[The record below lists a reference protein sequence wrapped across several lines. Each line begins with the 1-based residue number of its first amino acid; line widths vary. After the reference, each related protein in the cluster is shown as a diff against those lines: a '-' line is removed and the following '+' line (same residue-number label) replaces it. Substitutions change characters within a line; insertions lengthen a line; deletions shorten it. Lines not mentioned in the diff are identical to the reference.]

1 MERWERL
8 LDELGAEIQLREDE
22 LQLLHTIDLQLLE
35 SERPLKSTFDFIV
48 ARTRRLLR
56 SDHAAILLRRG
67 QFLEPSYVTT
77 SSDLHQ
83 KVDIAGS
90 LTGKCLTSD
99 RTLNIADID
108 VPGDRELYVPLHGY
122 TGKPMRSLLATP
134 IKVGETAVGVL
145 SVESTR
151 PGAFHPVHEEVMTA
165 VAAQVAI
172 ALQRARLFDQNALFS
187 SVEQLVFAEVESP
200 RLIQAA
206 MAKVLDALRELEHLQ
221 ITDALICFR
230 KGRDLQVVHST
241 LPSEVGLVLGI
252 DESICGRA
260 VRERRTVIL
269 GNVHEEPDYRRLLGD
284 AMQSEIAVPIILGQD
299 NDVIGVLNIESEEK
313 DAFQGFA
320 QIIVESFAERVGV
333 LLAFAKL
340 RADVT
345 DTMEMRNATDLI
357 VAVGDQASNMI
368 HRINN
373 TVGAM
378 RLRIIELQEQQQTG
392 EIEPDSFLAESLGA
406 LRNLADMTLQMPDDV
421 TQVLSQQS
429 SMVDV
434 NDAVK
439 QALAR
444 VRVPEKV
451 TVDLGLGPDLPL
463 LSLYC
468 FDIVIQNLIQNAI
481 DAMPDGGVMSVMTES
496 AVQPDLPSGYIQV
509 TVTDTGSGIPDGILP
524 KIFELNFSTKG
535 AKGKGLGLGL
545 WWIRNFVRRANGNI
559 AITSREGEGAQV
571 VVRFPVDRSDSARDP
586 GVQVS
591 DFLT

>member
-1 MERWERL
+1 
-8 LDELGAEIQLREDE
+8 
-22 LQLLHTIDLQLLE
+22 
-35 SERPLKSTFDFIV
+35 
-48 ARTRRLLR
+48 
-56 SDHAAILLRRG
+56 
-67 QFLEPSYVTT
+67 
-77 SSDLHQ
+77 
-83 KVDIAGS
+83 
-90 LTGKCLTSD
+90 
-99 RTLNIADID
+99 
-108 VPGDRELYVPLHGY
+108 
-122 TGKPMRSLLATP
+122 
-134 IKVGETAVGVL
+134 
-145 SVESTR
+145 
-151 PGAFHPVHEEVMTA
+151 
-165 VAAQVAI
+165 
-172 ALQRARLFDQNALFS
+172 
-187 SVEQLVFAEVESP
+187 
-200 RLIQAA
+200 
-206 MAKVLDALRELEHLQ
+206 
-221 ITDALICFR
+221 
-230 KGRDLQVVHST
+230 
-241 LPSEVGLVLGI
+241 
-252 DESICGRA
+252 
-260 VRERRTVIL
+260 
-269 GNVHEEPDYRRLLGD
+269 
-284 AMQSEIAVPIILGQD
+284 
-299 NDVIGVLNIESEEK
+299 
-313 DAFQGFA
+313 
-320 QIIVESFAERVGV
+320 VESFAERVGV